1 MDTLHLNGY
10 NPFDDGVKK
19 AAELLRD
26 GKIVAIPTE
35 TVYGLA
41 ANAFD
46 ADAIVRVFK
55 AKGRPQDNPLIVH
68 ISDFS
73 ELEPLVTEI
82 PETAVKLAEA
92 YWPGPLTMVLP
103 KSDLLPDCVS
113 AGLDTVA
120 VRMPS
125 NPVAREVIRLSGC
138 PLAAPS
144 ANLSGRPSTTT
155 AQHVIHDLDGK
166 IDAVIVDMEPA
177 KNIVAANPKLKIQE
191 SIKYDPEDY
200 AIAVKKGN
208 TELLGL
214 IDVVLTEIKSDGSY
228 DNLVKGFIDTPQDQR
243 DAYITGEQVGT
254 EGTLTVGTNAEFP
267 PFEYTLDD
275 GSVVGLDIELAK
287 LIAKK
292 ANKTLVVKNT
302 MFDSLLLE
310 LENGS
315 VDFVIAGMTVTE
327 ERLAQV
333 DFSASYYTSEQ
344 AVIVRA
350 D

>member
-1 MDTLHLNGY
+1 MKNAKKICLVLALVLMIGC
-10 NPFDDGVKK
+10 FASCSGSKGSVK
-19 AAELLRD
+19 
-26 GKIVAIPTE
+26 I
-35 TVYGLA
+35 
-41 ANAFD
+41 
-46 ADAIVRVFK
+46 
-55 AKGRPQDNPLIVH
+55 
-68 ISDFS
+68 
-73 ELEPLVTEI
+73 
-82 PETAVKLAEA
+82 ETADDLIGKTIGVQLGTTGDIVIAGEIEGATVKQYAKAVDAAIALA
-92 YWPGPLTMVLP
+92 
-103 KSDLLPDCVS
+103 
-113 AGLDTVA
+113 
-120 VRMPS
+120 
-125 NPVAREVIRLSGC
+125 
-138 PLAAPS
+138 
-144 ANLSGRPSTTT
+144 
-155 AQHVIHDLDGK
+155 DGK

-177 KNIVAANPKLKIQE
+177 KNIVAANPKLKIKE

-214 IDVVLTEIKSDGSY
+214 IDVVLAEIKSDGSY